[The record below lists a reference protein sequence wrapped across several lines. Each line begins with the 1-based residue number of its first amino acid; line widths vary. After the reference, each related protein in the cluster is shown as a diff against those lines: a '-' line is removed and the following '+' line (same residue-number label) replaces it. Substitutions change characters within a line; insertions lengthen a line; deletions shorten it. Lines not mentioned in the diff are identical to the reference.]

1 MVEHRTTKTSTKL
14 VAVAC
19 LAGLLAAQDHKQSAS
34 QPPRGKGCEI
44 EMIDPALVTR
54 EMLLA
59 RTAPLII
66 RGGAADWPAL
76 ERWDKDRLRAEH
88 GGDIF
93 RADPWNANVTLGAI
107 LDGPRDR
114 YFMGHLLTEGGCY
127 DSVYRQYSPTLED
140 LADDYKIP
148 AWGRP
153 MSNSQVIQMGV
164 GSGRTIGVPPE
175 HHPSSWFALVFG
187 RKRWALRPP
196 VGYDPLVQNVSA
208 HIWYEQNVFTD
219 SEKQKEQQ
227 KEPGERLPEDVPGH
241 VIQNDCLIVDDV
253 PEGVLLC
260 DQQPG
265 DIMWTPSWWWHETCA
280 LEEYSIGLGAVTWDE
295 SSGAEFDLARIDQVC
310 GDKRNPTTGPFK
322 LENASDPALGAGE
335 PVLTVWHEAWDGT
348 QLSNKHTGSD
358 ERWSVE
364 RIDERLADEMDEEEE
379 RQEEDEL

>member
-1 MVEHRTTKTSTKL
+1 MKL
-14 VAVAC
+14 VVVAC
-19 LAGLLAAQDHKQSAS
+19 LAGRLLAAQGHDLFPAAS
-34 QPPRGKGCEI
+34 QPPREKECEI
-44 EMIDPALVTR
+44 EMIDPARVTR

-59 RTAPLII
+59 RKAPLII

-76 ERWDKDRLRAEH
+76 ERWDKDKLRAEH

-93 RADPWNANVTLGAI
+93 RADPWNANITLGAI

-114 YFMGHLLTEGGCY
+114 YFMGHLLQEGGCY
-127 DSVYRQYSPTLED
+127 DSDSRQYSPTLED

-153 MSNSQVIQMGV
+153 MATFQMGV

-196 VGYDPLVQNVSA
+196 IGYDPLVQNVSP
-208 HIWYEQNVFTD
+208 HIWYDQSGQEQL
-219 SEKQKEQQ
+219 
-227 KEPGERLPEDVPGH
+227 KEPDP
-241 VIQNDCLIVDDV
+241 VIQKNCLIVDDV

-280 LEEYSIGLGAVTWDE
+280 LEEYSIGIGAVTCDE
-295 SSGAEFDLARIDQVC
+295 TLEGRIDEPC
-310 GDKRNPTTGPFK
+310 SDKRTPTAGQFT
-322 LENASDPALGAGE
+322 LENAANPALGAGK
-335 PVLTVWHEAWDGT
+335 PAWTVLPQASYKRANALLKGT
-348 QLSNKHTGSD
+348 SNKTSD
-358 ERWSVE
+358 PGLVE
-364 RIDERLADEMDEEEE
+364 EAELAALALLAWVAAAVAWKAWRRSKQ
-379 RQEEDEL
+379 RQAEADVHRFA

>member
-59 RTAPLII
+59 RKAPLII

-76 ERWDKDRLRAEH
+76 ERWDKDKLRAEH

-93 RADPWNANVTLGAI
+93 RADPWNANITLGAI

-114 YFMGHLLTEGGCY
+114 YFMGHLLQEGGCY

-153 MSNSQVIQMGV
+153 MATFQMGV

-196 VGYDPLVQNVSA
+196 VGYDPLVQNVSS
-208 HIWYEQNVFTD
+208 HIWYDQSGANL
-219 SEKQKEQQ
+219 KEQQ
-227 KEPGERLPEDVPGH
+227 KDPDPVL
-241 VIQNDCLIVDDV
+241 QKNCLIVDDV

-280 LEEYSIGLGAVTWDE
+280 LEEYSIGIGAVTCDE
-295 SSGAEFDLARIDQVC
+295 TLEGRIDEPC
-310 GDKRNPTTGPFK
+310 SDKRTQTAGQFT
-322 LENASDPALGAGE
+322 LENAANPALGAGK
-335 PVLTVWHEAWDGT
+335 PAWTVLPQASYKRANALLKGTSNQTSDPGLVEEA
-348 QLSNKHTGSD
+348 
-358 ERWSVE
+358 E
-364 RIDERLADEMDEEEE
+364 LAALALLAWVAAAVAWKAWRRSKQ
-379 RQEEDEL
+379 RQAEADVHRFA

>member
-19 LAGLLAAQDHKQSAS
+19 LAGLLAAQDHRHFPAAS
-34 QPPRGKGCEI
+34 QPPRGKECEI

-59 RTAPLII
+59 RKAPLII
-66 RGGAADWPAL
+66 RGGATDWPAL
-76 ERWDKDRLRAEH
+76 ERWDKDKLRAEH

-93 RADPWNANVTLGAI
+93 RADPWNANITLGAI
-107 LDGPRDR
+107 LDGPRSR
-114 YFMGHLLTEGGCY
+114 YFMGHLLQEGGCY
-127 DSVYRQYSPTLED
+127 DSRFRQYSPILET

-153 MSNSQVIQMGV
+153 MTTFQMGV

-196 VGYDPLVQNVSA
+196 VGYDPLVQNVTPQY
-208 HIWYEQNVFTD
+208 WYEQNVFTD

-280 LEEYSIGLGAVTWDE
+280 LEEYSIGLGAVTWVE
-295 SSGAEFDLARIDQVC
+295 SFEGRIDQDC
-310 GDKRNPTTGPFK
+310 GDKRTPTSGQFN
-322 LENASDPALGAGE
+322 LENAANPALGAGE
-335 PVLTVWHEAWDGT
+335 PAWTVLPQASE
-348 QLSNKHTGSD
+348 HTSD
-358 ERWSVE
+358 PALWSAGE
-364 RIDERLADEMDEEEE
+364 DDERLTDEMDPVDEDE
-379 RQEEDEL
+379 RDEEDEL